1 MLVIYINCEYTYI
14 RYKPNNNNAIKDISF
29 NTRTIFRYIYMVR
42 KHSLII
48 LLTIFILYFIF
59 SMVTQIASC
68 NSNFEKNLIM
78 LKETIVMNTI
88 DLKAFDEKQ
97 KELIRLIIPENLQ
110 KQIEANYDKFIS
122 LKNDFK

>member
-1 MLVIYINCEYTYI
+1 
-14 RYKPNNNNAIKDISF
+14 
-29 NTRTIFRYIYMVR
+29 
-42 KHSLII
+42 
-48 LLTIFILYFIF
+48 
-59 SMVTQIASC
+59 MVTQIASC

-78 LKETIVMNTI
+78 LKETIVMDIQVDFLKSNTI